1 MNMDD
6 FDNILDICQ
15 DKSKQR
21 QQDEVRKIQ
30 QKENDTNKSEW
41 KIIIYFFQSKFERR
55 FYFSHIRTFN
65 KFPVKTYEPNWQLHS
80 IIG

>member
-30 QKENDTNKSEW
+30 QKENDTNKSE
-41 KIIIYFFQSKFERR
+41 
-55 FYFSHIRTFN
+55 
-65 KFPVKTYEPNWQLHS
+65 
-80 IIG
+80 